1 MYVNH
6 VDGANAIKE
15 DMMKIQC
22 GQFEKV
28 KIEQFERAVVEA
40 GHDIDRMDIQDVY
53 RHIKLPQRATAGSAG
68 YDFYLPFDIR
78 LAAGEGVIVP
88 TGVCVKMEEGW
99 FLACYPRSGLGMK
112 YRLQLDNTVG
122 VIDSDYYGSDNGGQ
136 ICAKLTNDSK
146 EGKTLELQEGD
157 RFMQGVFCLHGLT
170 YEDKVRR
177 VRNGGMGS
185 TDYKD
190 LQKLLVCDI
199 MKDK

>member
-1 MYVNH
+1 M
-6 VDGANAIKE
+6 
-15 DMMKIQC
+15 
-22 GQFEKV
+22 
-28 KIEQFERAVVEA
+28 
-40 GHDIDRMDIQDVY
+40 
-53 RHIKLPQRATAGSAG
+53 
-68 YDFYLPFDIR
+68 
-78 LAAGEGVIVP
+78 
-88 TGVCVKMEEGW
+88 
-99 FLACYPRSGLGMK
+99 ACYPRSGLGMK